1 MLNMH
6 FHRDPNLGGI
16 YLALGQSIVIGAA
29 ELRPGRQSAIDPTR
43 RVSLSACGLSRF
55 ESLVAFLE
63 LMEDGAARSCGNT
76 RMCRQPASRIGDNYN
91 MPNSPVIQIKGE
103 NSISGTSN
111 PVMD

>member
-1 MLNMH
+1 MRL
-6 FHRDPNLGGI
+6 HRDPNLGGM

-63 LMEDGAARSCGNT
+63 LMEDGATRTFGNT
-76 RMCRQPASRIGDNYN
+76 RICRQPASRIGDNHNIHSYLHTN
-91 MPNSPVIQIKGE
+91 NDHRSVHAVGK
-103 NSISGTSN
+103 
-111 PVMD
+111 